1 MNMLKRRPVQVGAF
15 LCTTQN
21 HSFNPQSLRDSPGGA
36 LGTVFPKPLASLR
49 ASRNIHSTP
58 SHFVTAPVGHW
69 GPYSPTPLRRFA
81 PMSLVPGVSGIS
93 LYAGMLFVHILYLVF
108 DCITCPW
115 EGFLWWYCRKIYV
128 SYDSYMF
135 LCRLYCLE

>member
-36 LGTVFPKPLASLR
+36 
-49 ASRNIHSTP
+49 
-58 SHFVTAPVGHW
+58 W
-69 GPYSPTPLRRFA
+69 GPYSPNPLRRFA

-115 EGFLWWYCRKIYV
+115 WGFFGGIVEKF
-128 SYDSYMF
+128 MF
-135 LCRLYCLE
+135 LMILICFFADYIV